1 MIPVLNTFVRD
12 LRWGVSDTLVVAHR
26 NLLRYVRLPQL
37 LAFST
42 IQPVMFVL
50 LFAYVFGGAI
60 DVGEI
65 DYIDFLLP
73 GILVQAVLFGSM
85 QTGIGIADDLSK
97 GIVDRFRS
105 LPMSRSAVLSGRI
118 LADAVRNG
126 LVVLLM
132 LAVGAAIGFRF
143 HSGVLDAAGV
153 VFLAVLFGMVFSW
166 LSALAGIIAGE
177 PESAQVAS
185 FIWTFPLVFVSSVF
199 VPVGTMPDWMEAF
212 ADISPVTLT
221 VDSMRALALGGEVG
235 DSLWQS
241 LLWMLALLGVFVPL
255 AIWRYER
262 TV

>member
-1 MIPVLNTFVRD
+1 MINALLEAGRE
-12 LRWGVSDTLVVAHR
+12 LRWGMSDTIVVAHR
-26 NLLRYVRLPQL
+26 NLLRYIRLPQL

-60 DVGEI
+60 NVGDV

-85 QTGIGIADDLSK
+85 QTGVGLADDLSK

-105 LPMSRSAVLSGRI
+105 LPMARSAVLSGRI
-118 LADAVRNG
+118 LADAVRNA

-132 LAVGAAIGFRF
+132 LGVGAAIGFRF
-143 HSGVLDAAGV
+143 HTGLFDAVGLIA
-153 VFLAVLFGMVFSW
+153 LAVLFGIVFSW

-199 VPVGTMPDWMEAF
+199 VPVSTMPDWMEAF
-212 ADISPVTLT
+212 ADISPVTVT
-221 VDSMRALALGGEVG
+221 VDSMRSMALGGDVWG
-235 DSLWQS
+235 SLWQS
-241 LLWMLALLGVFVPL
+241 LLWMSALLALFAPL
-255 AIWRYER
+255 AVWRFQN
-262 TV
+262 TA